1 LSNDEIQDFSLVIYN
16 TLKFESAKPP
26 HNRFPL
32 VAIFLHTLLFLIR
45 LGLQTLIGAES
56 TKEIPVESPK
66 QQVFKNKVIA
76 IKF

>member
-1 LSNDEIQDFSLVIYN
+1 MVDFPV
-16 TLKFESAKPP
+16 
-26 HNRFPL
+26 
-32 VAIFLHTLLFLIR
+32 VAIPLNTLLFLIR
-45 LGLQTLIGAES
+45 LGLQTLIGTES